1 MSKSS
6 IFDDKDLFFSVVI
19 PLYNKEKY
27 IKRAIDSVLEQDFDN
42 FELIV
47 VDDGSTD
54 ASVEL
59 VSHYDDPRLRLVGQE
74 NQGVGP
80 ARNTGITESIG
91 KWVVFLDADDMW
103 LVSHL
108 SILKKIIYTFE
119 DVGMVSNVSV
129 ERNDDSAINKII
141 KPPEYEI
148 KKIDYF
154 LEAAKNIGIVHSS
167 SSAIRRDVY
176 AKKGGFKKYRMGED
190 LEFWARVALDYPV
203 AVSTAETAIY
213 FRGTGGVM
221 ESSAVDM
228 RSRKRETPSNLS
240 DISPSV
246 KMLDKWLSFDT
257 GLKFE
262 IRNPKSKLRRS
273 VMVYINSRLD
283 GSIRGA
289 LIDRDPEKIKALP
302 TEPEQHLSLGRLLIG
317 NCDSFKVK
325 DYHSFQ
331 FFY

>member
-1 MSKSS
+1 MHSFCSNYQYS
-6 IFDDKDLFFSVVI
+6 DPFFSVII
-19 PLYNKEKY
+19 PSYNKEKY
-27 IKRAIDSVLEQDFDN
+27 IKRAVDSVLEQDFDN

-54 ASVEL
+54 TSVEL

-108 SILKKIIYTFE
+108 SIIKKIIYTFE
-119 DVGMVSNVSV
+119 DVGMVSNLSV
-129 ERNDDSAINKII
+129 ERNDDSSINRIL
-141 KPPEYEI
+141 KPLEYEI

-154 LEAAKNIGIVHSS
+154 LEAAKNIGVVNSS

-176 AKKGGFKKYRMGED
+176 AKKGGFKKCRMGED

-228 RSRKRETPSNLS
+228 ESKKREIPSSLS

-246 KMLDKWLSFDT
+246 KMLDKWLSSDA
-257 GLKFE
+257 GLKSK
-262 IRNPKSKLRRS
+262 IQNP
-273 VMVYINSRLD
+273 NSGD
-283 GSIRGA
+283 
-289 LIDRDPEKIKALP
+289 
-302 TEPEQHLSLGRLLIG
+302 Q
-317 NCDSFKVK
+317 
-325 DYHSFQ
+325 
-331 FFY
+331 